1 MIAIVTQTRAQR
13 GFATR
18 SERWGARGPSQGP
31 RVDGGW
37 GARGLSQG
45 PRVDGGFT
53 LIEIMI
59 VLAIIALMG
68 SLGIRGFRSLAR
80 SDLRT
85 STTNLA
91 GAMRFLFDRASTTG
105 KVHRLVLDLE
115 NERYWAEVSDD
126 KFFIPRDAE
135 SPEALR
141 RREDLEALEDVEK
154 RKKRE
159 EDDKIAAASASSS
172 GASFDVAKLEAGE
185 FKPQRARFAAF
196 KETALKPVTLKKAV
210 LRSVYTPRVT
220 EPITSGRAYI
230 YFFPLG
236 QTEPAIV
243 TLSDPTGETIFSLVA
258 HPITGRVRVYNQEV
272 KPPGG
277 APSDDEGNRVVE
289 P

>member
-1 MIAIVTQTRAQR
+1 MTTGRHQIS
-13 GFATR
+13 G
-18 SERWGARGPSQGP
+18 SGARRP
-31 RVDGGW
+31 RE
-37 GARGLSQG
+37 R
-45 PRVDGGFT
+45 GFT
-53 LIEIMI
+53 LIEIMV
-59 VLAIIALMG
+59 VLVIIALVG

-115 NERYWAEVSDD
+115 NSRYWAEVSDD
-126 KFFIPRDAE
+126 KFFIPRDSE

-141 RREDLEALEDVEK
+141 RREDLEAQEDEEK
-154 RKKRE
+154 RKKQE
-159 EDDKIAAASASSS
+159 EADKLAASSGSSSSSS
-172 GASFDVAKLEAGE
+172 GSSFDLAKLDVGE
-185 FKPQRARFAAF
+185 FKPKRARFAAF

-220 EPITSGRAYI
+220 EPITTGRAYI

-243 TLSDPTGETIFSLVA
+243 TISDLSGETIFSLVA
-258 HPITGRVRVYNQEV
+258 HPITGRVRIYNEEV

-277 APSDDEGNRVVE
+277 APTDDEGNQTTVT